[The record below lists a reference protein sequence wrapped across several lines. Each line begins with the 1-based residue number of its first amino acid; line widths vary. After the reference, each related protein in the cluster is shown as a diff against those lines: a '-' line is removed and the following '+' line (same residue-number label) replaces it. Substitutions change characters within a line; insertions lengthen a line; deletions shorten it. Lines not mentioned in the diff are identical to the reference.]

1 MKKLV
6 ENVLSRRQKVLSQ
19 HFYKRTWKK
28 GTFKA
33 EKSIFPF
40 FLTPLI
46 SGIKVKVLEAEKV
59 ENSKSVADIAYYE
72 TLINRKKNDVA
83 AVGQLGILSVLKKRK
98 TESWPHTSLL

>member
-1 MKKLV
+1 MCSLEGKKYFRKKHISFFKKN
-6 ENVLSRRQKVLSQ
+6 EKKNEK
-19 HFYKRTWKK
+19 TWKK

-59 ENSKSVADIAYYE
+59 ENS
-72 TLINRKKNDVA
+72 
-83 AVGQLGILSVLKKRK
+83 
-98 TESWPHTSLL
+98 ESWKFLP